1 MPPPCPE
8 QDALDTSDDI
18 VASWLIVLL
27 MWVPFL
33 LSHSDLSAWLWALD
47 DAYRKNVYGLK
58 EPIL

>member
-27 MWVPFL
+27 MCVPFL

-47 DAYRKNVYGLK
+47 DAYRKNV
-58 EPIL
+58 